1 MRYLIIKNRKEAE
14 QMKRKTKNKIKDY
27 LKLLLLNGII
37 TTLWIIA
44 SYISNLF

>member
-1 MRYLIIKNRKEAE
+1 
-14 QMKRKTKNKIKDY
+14 MKRKIKNKIKDY
-27 LKLLLLNGII
+27 LKIMLLIGII